1 MQMQIQCR
9 ATEVLAM
16 FHHNPKSIR
25 HALDLAPTHI
35 RYRQKFKI
43 GTSKLSGCIRRG
55 NTYFGSPGIYSL
67 LAHRNQRC
75 IVKISYT
82 QNTKTR
88 SWAAHGAYLQREHA
102 QELGEKGAGFNHE
115 SNSIDIRTTLRQ
127 WQKDDDSHMF
137 KLIVSLENGHKLDLK
152 QHAKDLM
159 VIVQNDFKTRL
170 EWVAIDHHN
179 TDHPHLHIL
188 IRGID
193 DRGKTL
199 IIERDY
205 LSHGFRHHSED
216 LVTRV
221 LGLRLNRD
229 IVHIRTLQIER
240 EYVTELDRSI
250 LRKAENSIVN
260 YHTSVS
266 DNLFSQQQ
274 RLLEIKRL
282 IFLEKHGLAE
292 KINTKA
298 WKLDNNLELI
308 LQQRQLSNDI
318 IKSRANHNI
327 NTLTYEMP
335 VPTQVH
341 ERKPLTGKVV
351 GMGLENEL
359 KDQRYLLLEGID
371 GKVHYLEATNSI
383 VKARNNF
390 ELSNNN
396 VITLEKIKFVNE
408 QGRTIEYLTIQNH
421 HSLDELQRAPH
432 SRLDRDVI
440 EFVKTHGT
448 RLSHNFPEQSFAHEY
463 ANSMVRRF
471 NELEREKIFTHENN
485 HYSLAPDWEKK
496 LENISRQ
503 RQLNLTNEISLYE
516 HSQKKKHELTL
527 ESGGRSRSIER

>member
-1 MQMQIQCR
+1 
-9 ATEVLAM
+9 M
-16 FHHNPKSIR
+16 FIHSQKTAR
-25 HALDLAPTHI
+25 HALELSPTHV
-35 RYRQKFKI
+35 RYNKYQA
-43 GTSKLSGCIRRG
+43 LNLRRTASRG
-55 NTYFGSPGIYSL
+55 GSYFASQGIFHL

-75 IVKISYT
+75 VVKISYT
-82 QNTKTR
+82 KNTKTR
-88 SWAAHGAYLQREHA
+88 SWAAHGEYLQREHA
-102 QELGEKGAGFNHE
+102 QTKGEKGLGFNY
-115 SNSIDIRTTLRQ
+115 SSDTVDLRSTLRQ
-127 WQKDDDSHMF
+127 WQQENDEHVF
-137 KLIVSLENGHKLDLK
+137 RLIISPENGHRLDLK
-152 QHAKDLM
+152 QHAKDLV
-159 VIVQNDFKTRL
+159 VIVQNDFKTKL

-193 DRGKTL
+193 ERGKTL

-205 LSHGFRHHSED
+205 LSHGFRHRSED
-216 LVTRV
+216 LATRV

-229 IVHIRTLQIER
+229 IIHARTLQLER

-260 YHTSVS
+260 YHTPVP
-266 DNLFSQQQ
+266 DNLFSRQQ

-282 IFLEKHGLAE
+282 KFLEKHGLAE

-298 WKLDNNLELI
+298 WKLDNNLEMI

-371 GKVHYLEATNSI
+371 GKVHYLHATNSI
-383 VKARNNF
+383 VKARDNVEFRNNDI
-390 ELSNNN
+390 
-396 VITLEKIKFVNE
+396 ITLEKIKFVNA
-408 QGRTIEYLTIQNH
+408 QGKTIEYLKIQNH

-432 SRLDRDVI
+432 SRMDRDVI

-448 RLSHNFPEQSFAHEY
+448 RPSYNFPEQSFAHEY
-463 ANSMVRRF
+463 ANSMVRRI
-471 NELEREKIFTHENN
+471 NEFEHEKVFTNENN

-496 LENISRQ
+496 LERIAKL
-503 RQLNLTNEISLYE
+503 RQLDLTNEISQ
-516 HSQKKKHELTL
+516 HQLTL
-527 ESGGRSRSIER
+527 DSPEGRNISQDRERQRR